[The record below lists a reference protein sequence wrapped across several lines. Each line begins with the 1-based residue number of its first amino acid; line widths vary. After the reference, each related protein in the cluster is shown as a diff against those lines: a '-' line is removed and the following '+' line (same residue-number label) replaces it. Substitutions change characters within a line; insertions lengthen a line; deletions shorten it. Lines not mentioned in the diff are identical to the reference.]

1 MACGTIARSGKAP
14 AAFGL
19 AHHLLKAVVGRGPS
33 RMIDTLGILLAGGAG
48 ERLFPLTRDR
58 AKPAVP
64 FGGTYRII
72 DITLSNCL
80 NSGLRSVYILTQYKA
95 LSLNRHI
102 REGWTGIVAQD
113 LGEFIEI
120 LPPMQRVSANW
131 YMGTADAVYQ
141 NIYSIGAEQSKR
153 VLILSGDHIY
163 KMNYGLMLKQHRDSG
178 ADVTLATLPIP
189 PSEVSRFGVLE
200 VSRNS
205 EVTGFEEKPATTQL
219 RSPFNPSMVDASMG
233 IYLFN
238 TDVLLPVLMK
248 DAEDPSSRH
257 DFGHDI
263 LPSILGKYKVIAYN
277 FVDENKQQALYW
289 RDVGTLDAYF
299 DANMDVAS
307 VSPIFNLYDKAWPM
321 RTRQRQYPPAKFVFE
336 EPGRTGMAINSVI
349 SGGCIISGAVVRD
362 SVLSQDV
369 RVNSYAEVES
379 SVIFTHV
386 NIGRHC
392 RIRRA
397 IIDRD
402 VHLPEGTVIGYD
414 PEEDRRNYF
423 VSPSGLTVVTRDY
436 SLYENPVS
444 VDFMQS

>member
-1 MACGTIARSGKAP
+1 MK
-14 AAFGL
+14 
-19 AHHLLKAVVGRGPS
+19 
-33 RMIDTLGILLAGGAG
+33 DTLGVLLAGGAG

-64 FGGTYRII
+64 FGGNYRII
-72 DITLSNCL
+72 DITLSNCI
-80 NSGLRSVYILTQYKA
+80 NSDLRRVYILTQYKA

-102 REGWTGIVAQD
+102 REGWTGIVAQE

-141 NIYSIGAEQSKR
+141 NIYSIGAEQPKH

-163 KMNYGLMLKQHRDSG
+163 KMNYGLMLDHHLAAG
-178 ADVTLATLPIP
+178 ADVTLATLPIEP
-189 PSEVSRFGVLE
+189 NEVSRFGVVE
-200 VSRNS
+200 VSKAG
-205 EVTGFEEKPATTQL
+205 EVIGFQEKPKTTNL
-219 RSPFNPSMVDASMG
+219 RSPFNPTKVDASMG

-238 TDVLLPVLMK
+238 TDVLLPALMK
-248 DAEDPSSRH
+248 DAEDPNSKH
-257 DFGHDI
+257 DFGHNI
-263 LPSILGKYKVIAYN
+263 LPGILGRYKISAYN
-277 FVDENKQQALYW
+277 FVDENKQNALYW
-289 RDVGTLDAYF
+289 RDVGTLEAYF

-321 RTRQRQYPPAKFVFE
+321 RTRQRQYPPAKFVFG

-349 SGGCIISGAVVRD
+349 SAGCIISGAVVRN

-379 SVIFTHV
+379 SIIFTHV
-386 NIGRHC
+386 DIGRHC

-414 PEEDRRNYF
+414 REEDRRNYF
-423 VSPSGLTVVTRDY
+423 VTQSGLTVVTRDY

-444 VDFMQS
+444 PDFMQQP

>member
-1 MACGTIARSGKAP
+1 MR
-14 AAFGL
+14 
-19 AHHLLKAVVGRGPS
+19 
-33 RMIDTLGILLAGGAG
+33 DTLGVLLAGGAG
-48 ERLFPLTRDR
+48 ERLYPLTRDR

-64 FGGTYRII
+64 FGGNYRII
-72 DITLSNCL
+72 DITLSNCI
-80 NSGLRSVYILTQYKA
+80 NSDLRHVYILTQYKA

-102 REGWTGIVAQD
+102 REGWGPIVANE

-141 NIYSIGAEQSKR
+141 NIYSIGSEQPKY

-163 KMNYGLMLKQHRDSG
+163 KMNYGRMMKQHVDSG
-178 ADVTLATLPIP
+178 ADVTLATLPIAP
-189 PSEVSRFGVLE
+189 DEVSRFGVVE
-200 VSRNS
+200 VGRGG
-205 EVTGFEEKPATTQL
+205 EVIGFLEKPASTEL
-219 RSPFNPSMVDASMG
+219 RSPFNPNMVDASMG

-238 TDVLLPVLMK
+238 TDVLLPALIK
-248 DAEDPSSRH
+248 DADDPTSKH

-263 LPSILGKYKVIAYN
+263 LPKILGQYKMFAFN
-277 FVDENKQQALYW
+277 FVDENKQEALYW

-299 DANMDVAS
+299 DANMDVAGIT
-307 VSPIFNLYDKAWPM
+307 PTFNLYDRAWPM
-321 RTRQRQYPPAKFVFE
+321 RTRVRQYPPAKFVFG
-336 EPGRTGMAINSVI
+336 EPGRTGMAINSVV
-349 SGGCIISGAVVRD
+349 SAGCIVSGAAVRN

-369 RVNSYAEVES
+369 RVNSYADVES
-379 SVIFTHV
+379 SIIFSHV

-392 RIRRA
+392 RIKRA

-414 PEEDRRNYF
+414 QNEDKRHYF
-423 VSPSGLTVVTRDY
+423 VTPSGLTVVTRDY

-444 VDFMQS
+444 ADFLQTS

>member
-1 MACGTIARSGKAP
+1 MK
-14 AAFGL
+14 
-19 AHHLLKAVVGRGPS
+19 
-33 RMIDTLGILLAGGAG
+33 DTLGVLLAGGAG

-58 AKPAVP
+58 AKRGVP
-64 FGGTYRII
+64 FGGNYRII
-72 DITLSNCL
+72 DITLSNCI
-80 NSGLRSVYILTQYKA
+80 NSDLRRVYILTQYKA

-102 REGWTGIVAQD
+102 REGWTGIVAQE

-141 NIYSIGAEQSKR
+141 NIYSIGAEQPKH

-163 KMNYGLMLKQHRDSG
+163 KMNYGLMLDHHMAAN
-178 ADVTLATLPIP
+178 ADVTLATLPIE
-189 PSEVSRFGVLE
+189 PSDVARFGVVEVSRTGE
-200 VSRNS
+200 VI
-205 EVTGFEEKPATTQL
+205 GFQEKPKTTNL
-219 RSPFNPSMVDASMG
+219 RSPFNPTKVDASMG

-238 TDVLLPVLMK
+238 TDVLLPALMK
-248 DAEDPSSRH
+248 DAEDPNSKH
-257 DFGHDI
+257 DFGHNI
-263 LPSILGKYKVIAYN
+263 LPGILGRYKISAYN
-277 FVDENKQQALYW
+277 FVDENKQNALYW
-289 RDVGTLDAYF
+289 RDVGTLEAYF

-321 RTRQRQYPPAKFVFE
+321 RTRQRQYPPAKFVFG

-349 SGGCIISGAVVRD
+349 SAGCIVSGAVVRN

-379 SVIFTHV
+379 SIIFTHV
-386 NIGRHC
+386 DIGRHC

-414 PEEDRRNYF
+414 REEDRRNYF
-423 VSPSGLTVVTRDY
+423 VTQSGLTVVTRDY

-444 VDFMQS
+444 PDFMQQS